1 MARKKAEVKQD
12 LFAFMSILVMTIGAL
27 VMLLVSNTLIIV
39 SNPENTQ
46 ITSIITSSLYVEEGT
61 GTEGDA
67 PFPQGNKLKEPA
79 YIDVHRDRIIIYSNH
94 DELED
99 GAGEKSSK
107 GIVVPIRELERPGT
121 AFEQLL
127 DLVYDRR
134 QDEYIILLVRPR
146 SAQVAAHM
154 RNVIK
159 DRNIDMGFELFE
171 EGRPI
176 PYEARRVQKPIQ

>member
-1 MARKKAEVKQD
+1 MARKKSEVKQD

-46 ITSIITSSLYVEEGT
+46 ITSIITSSLYVEDGT

-79 YIDVHRDRIIIYSNH
+79 YIDVHRDRVIIYP
-94 DELED
+94 
-99 GAGEKSSK
+99 GEE
-107 GIVVPIRELERPGT
+107 VVPIRDLEREGN
-121 AFEQLL
+121 AFDQLL
-127 DLVYDRR
+127 DEVYDKR

-146 SAQVAAHM
+146 SAQVATHL
-154 RNVIK
+154 RNVIR
-159 DRNIDMGFELFE
+159 DRNIDVGFELFE
-171 EGRPI
+171 TGRPVN
-176 PYEARRVQKPIQ
+176 YEARRVQKRIQ